1 MSEQHRQQKK
11 TTYTTRKKSIDDM
24 SEQHIGHEK
33 TAYTRE
39 RTPMHTPF
47 VMPYGKWS
55 VLYFQQVFS
64 VVIHV
69 FQFAFSE
76 IYIILTR
83 RMFSSV

>member
-1 MSEQHRQQKK
+1 
-11 TTYTTRKKSIDDM
+11 
-24 SEQHIGHEK
+24 
-33 TAYTRE
+33 
-39 RTPMHTPF
+39 MHTPF

-55 VLYFQQVFS
+55 VLYFLQVFS